1 MAVESYGGLKM
12 ALDARG
18 VNLTSLVIM
27 QFQAH
32 LASPSASSPHLY
44 TDPVPPR

>member
-32 LASPSASSPHLY
+32 PSSPQSLLPSPIH
-44 TDPVPPR
+44 